1 MTGSERDAL
10 IEQVPGDHAAKRFG
24 GPLTMLAIVLAVWV
38 SGRVALW
45 ESPLQL
51 PGLISEA
58 TEFLADANIMTEEA
72 SGQSLGGEG
81 PDFREALAANRLVP
95 SFALDAETA
104 NAGLRDG
111 RSFGS
116 SIGAAATR
124 LASGH
129 HMLWQ
134 AALTSDFRAASW
146 RSKLA
151 KFEDRDERQAGV
163 PVFPGKPPFT
173 SDGEAD
179 PGLTKLD
186 RWSLDAWIFWR
197 QGPAVVPTSQGRL
210 PTYGANQAGA
220 NLQYRL
226 APASGHDPRL
236 YARAY
241 RALIDEPES
250 ELAAGASVRP
260 FVKVPVR
267 VAAEVRATE
276 NAFGNDIRPAAFA
289 ITEIPPMALP
299 VGLSAEV
306 YAGAGYVGGD
316 ADTAFIDGLASVTR
330 EFASFD
336 LKRKDDVRFSLGAG
350 VWGGAQRDAE
360 RIDVGPTMR
369 LDLSLGPIP
378 ARVSV
383 DYRERVGGDAAPDS
397 GLAATLSTQF

>member
-1 MTGSERDAL
+1 MIGSERDAL
-10 IEQVPGDHAAKRFG
+10 IDQVPGVHPVNRLG
-24 GPLTMLAIVLAVWV
+24 GPLTMLAIVLVLWV

-45 ESPLQL
+45 ESPILV
-51 PGLISEA
+51 PGFIAEA
-58 TEFLADANIMTEEA
+58 TEFLAEA
-72 SGQSLGGEG
+72 SSTAEESSGPSLEGEG
-81 PDFREALAANRLVP
+81 PDFREALAANRLVA
-95 SFALDAETA
+95 SFALDNEAA
-104 NAGLRDG
+104 DAALSDD

-116 SIGAAATR
+116 SIGGAATR
-124 LASGH
+124 LARGH
-129 HMLWQ
+129 QMLWQ
-134 AALTSDFRAASW
+134 AALTSDFRASSW
-146 RSKLA
+146 RSNRA
-151 KFEDRDERQAGV
+151 EFEDRGERQAGV
-163 PVFPGKPPFT
+163 PVFPGTPPFK
-173 SDGEAD
+173 SDAEAD
-179 PGLTKLD
+179 ADLAKLG
-186 RWSLDAWIFWR
+186 RWSLDAWVFWR

-236 YARAY
+236 YVRAY

-250 ELAAGASVRP
+250 ELSVGASARP
-260 FVKVPVR
+260 FGKVPVR
-267 VAAEVRATE
+267 MAAEVRATE

-289 ITEIPPMALP
+289 ITEIPPIALP

-316 ADTAFIDGLASVTR
+316 ADTPFIDGLASVTR

-360 RIDVGPTMR
+360 RIDIGPTMR